1 MTTYRCGF
9 HALGIGALLFMA
21 AGCGG
26 TTDRVAAMPQPLATI
41 PQRPAVSPRD
51 RLYVSDTLLDEI
63 LVFPARETAGNAPP
77 IATISLNNEPQGV
90 WADQKGV
97 LYAVVG
103 KSIEEFKPG
112 AATPFVTLTNGLKN
126 PIGVAVDKER
136 TVYVSDEE
144 QTNLA
149 ILEYPHG
156 ATSPA
161 RTILLTVPNTIF
173 TFAGGLAFDPKGDL
187 YATVFFY
194 NVPPAHV
201 YRIERG
207 TSKAVDLNLED
218 VGNEAG
224 LAADAAGNIYVSN
237 EEGGINVFAPGET
250 APSRTISVGTQGPYL
265 FAVSRSGELYV
276 PYQFHETNT
285 LLEYAAGGTAPVNTL
300 SGSFEQ
306 PVGAAL
312 AAESL

>member
-1 MTTYRCGF
+1 MKTCRC
-9 HALGIGALLFMA
+9 AVLASLIGTFILTG
-21 AGCGG
+21 AGCAGSYDRAATMPLQP
-26 TTDRVAAMPQPLATI
+26 TTGSQPQ
-41 PQRPAVSPRD
+41 AVSPRG

-63 LVFPARETAGNAPP
+63 FVFPASEGAGNAPP
-77 IATISLNNEPQGV
+77 IATISLDGEPQGL
-90 WADQKGV
+90 WTDQKGV

-103 KSIEEFKPG
+103 ESVEEFKPG
-112 AATPFVTLTNGLKN
+112 ATTPFIRLSNGIED
-126 PIGVAVDKER
+126 PIGVAVDEQR

-144 QTNLA
+144 TTHLA

-161 RTILLTVPNTIF
+161 RTILLTVPKTIF
-173 TFAGGLAFDPKGDL
+173 SFAGGLAFDPKGNL

-201 YRIERG
+201 YRIKRG
-207 TSKAVDLNLED
+207 TSKAVDLKLDD
-218 VGNEAG
+218 VATEAG
-224 LAADAAGNIYVSN
+224 LAADAAGNIYVGN
-237 EEGGINVFAPGET
+237 EEGGIDVFAPGKT
-250 APSRTISVGTQGPYL
+250 GPSRTISVGTEGPSL
-265 FAVSRSGELYV
+265 FAVSRNGELYV

-285 LLEYAAGGTAPVNTL
+285 LLEYAAGGDESVNTL

-306 PVGAAL
+306 PFGAAL